1 MAVIQFRSPV
11 TTPLHRK
18 GQCVPSSDDFCV
30 TQQFDDPDYYWSNIP
45 NPPNPLP
52 THRATD
58 IGNFRCGYPIVAM
71 AAGTAWRVQDNASAL
86 GAASNALGIVI
97 DHGSGVKSAYWHLA
111 SWTAANGAWVNGGQE
126 IGKLGST
133 GLGAT
138 CHTHIEMTL
147 NAVKIDPEPYMFGA
161 PLDTAAPSEDDEPM
175 YNPPDVL
182 AIYGQGLVTRAGAR
196 LRENR
201 GTSYPVL
208 TEFPAGVQ
216 LTATARVIRAGG
228 RGADRVHPFLGGRP
242 RHRPA
247 AVRLHASPGGCGAHR
262 GNVHRLRPRQGQGR
276 RRRAGHR
283 AMTAAFIFA
292 AVLLLFLIGLA
303 YLLMMTQ
310 ERP

>member
-86 GAASNALGIVI
+86 GAASNALGIVV

-111 SWTAANGAWVNGGQE
+111 SWTAGNGAWVQAGEE

-138 CHTHIEMTL
+138 CHTHIEMTV
-147 NAVKIDPEPYMFGA
+147 NAVKVDPEPHMFGA
-161 PLDTAAPSEDDEPM
+161 PLDTSAPSEDDEPM

-216 LTATARVIRAGG
+216 LTATARVIGEPVNGLLEWYETKAELAGVVRTGFIHSSAVDLAIAPPPSGFTQAQVDAARIEGTSIGFARAKVK
-228 RGADRVHPFLGGRP
+228 AA
-242 RHRPA
+242 A
-247 AVRLHASPGGCGAHR
+247 AVQAIEP
-262 GNVHRLRPRQGQGR
+262 
-276 RRRAGHR
+276 
-283 AMTAAFIFA
+283 
-292 AVLLLFLIGLA
+292 
-303 YLLMMTQ
+303 
-310 ERP
+310 